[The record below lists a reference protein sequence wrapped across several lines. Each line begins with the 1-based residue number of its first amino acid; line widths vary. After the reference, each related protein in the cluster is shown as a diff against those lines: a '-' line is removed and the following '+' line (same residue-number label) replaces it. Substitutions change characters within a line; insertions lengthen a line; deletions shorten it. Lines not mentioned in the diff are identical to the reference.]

1 MHSARPSAIVALVD
15 KTAIKSAKPSP
26 RSGVALPLGA
36 HPGNTGGKPGRSGR
50 PPDAFKAFLAKLR
63 ANPKALAA
71 VQRAALDETGR
82 NFATAWKLA
91 SEYDETR
98 PTGKLD
104 VTSGGK
110 PLQGV
115 VILPQHEDDAG

>member
-1 MHSARPSAIVALVD
+1 MQ
-15 KTAIKSAKPSP
+15 KTASKTAPPPKHGGA
-26 RSGVALPLGA
+26 RLPLGN
-36 HPGNTGGKPGRSGR
+36 HPGNTGGKKGRSGR